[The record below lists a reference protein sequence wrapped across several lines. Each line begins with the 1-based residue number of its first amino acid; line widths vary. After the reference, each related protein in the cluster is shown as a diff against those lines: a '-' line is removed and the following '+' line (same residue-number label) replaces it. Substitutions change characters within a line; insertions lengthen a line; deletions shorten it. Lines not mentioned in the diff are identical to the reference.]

1 MSATNHTANYELSQ
15 YIGSDE
21 PKYLTDY
28 NGDMSKID
36 TAIKTVET
44 SATTA
49 NTGVATN
56 ASAISALDTAV
67 GSLQTQVTTVAGV
80 ANGNTGSINT
90 INSLI
95 GSGEP
100 TTSDKTIIGAINEIY
115 ADITGGGTDIDA
127 DNVDYDNTTSGLT
140 ATDVQAAIDE
150 VNAKIPSGGSVDA
163 DDVSYDNTD
172 SGLTATNVQDALDE
186 VVDLIPTATVYDFDL
201 TAFNGKF
208 TVTLETGWSVT
219 DGDGG
224 INYALNADKSIGK
237 IYGGGW
243 FSGTEG
249 TGYTWTK
256 IATFGSGILPTI
268 SEAYNIYLGC
278 FASSV
283 GATMTSRNARLHF
296 NTDGTCELQI
306 YALSGQSLGLN
317 VNLPACIYFLK
328 NFGD

>member
-115 ADITGGGTDIDA
+115 ADITGGGTDIEA
-127 DNVDYDNTTSGLT
+127 DNVTFDNTGTSLQ
-140 ATDVQAAIDE
+140 ATTVQDAIE
-150 VNAKIPSGGSVDA
+150 ELAQGGGSVDA
-163 DDVSYDNTD
+163 DDVSYDNTS
-172 SGLTATNVQDALDE
+172 SGLSATNVQSAIDE
-186 VVDLIPTATVYDFDL
+186 VNGKITGTIYDFDL
-201 TAFNGKF
+201 QAVNNV
-208 TVTLETGWSVT
+208 TVTGATNVT
-219 DGDGG
+219 VDTTNTLID
-224 INYALNADKSIGK
+224 ALLNADKSIGK
-237 IYGGGW
+237 IYGA
-243 FSGTEG
+243 FSCSISGTL
-249 TGYTWTK
+249 TGQSWYK
-256 IATFGSGILPTI
+256 LATINAGLDPITTAYNIVFGSGFHVGSTAVDG
-268 SEAYNIYLGC
+268 AYP
-278 FASSV
+278 
-283 GATMTSRNARLHF
+283 ARLHF
-296 NTDGTCELQI
+296 NTDGTVDIELK
-306 YALSGQSLGLN
+306 AASLGSGTYLCS
-317 VNLPACIYFLK
+317 LAPSILFLK
-328 NFGD
+328 DLGD